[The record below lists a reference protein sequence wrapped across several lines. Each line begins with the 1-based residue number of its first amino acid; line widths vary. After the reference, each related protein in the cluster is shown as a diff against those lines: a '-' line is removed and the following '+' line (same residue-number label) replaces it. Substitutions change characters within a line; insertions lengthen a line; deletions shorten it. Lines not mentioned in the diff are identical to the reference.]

1 MKRWNQ
7 RSYETPAERQERELV
22 AGQRRRLEALVQR
35 QTRNESQERL
45 TELMASHLTPADLA
59 ALEDLLAQTSSHDLA
74 PLLSALCEQ
83 IQARFGRDAS
93 APQAALL
100 SLLRLIARFS
110 HGPGEIGNRRRSPLS
125 LTGLNL
131 EGAPLAGLDFSGIEL
146 RDIQLEGAQLQGVK
160 FFGARLE
167 NLNLT
172 QTRLEQVDLTGAI
185 LRHSD
190 LRGANLRQA
199 KLISAEVEACDLRQ
213 ADLRGASLR
222 GLRLVG
228 CDLRGADLS
237 EAQGLG
243 SKQLYTS
250 RIDAQ
255 TRLPDILR
263 DRQAELLARSAALSQ
278 DEAGQG

>member
-7 RSYETPAERQERELV
+7 RPYETPAERQERELV

-35 QTRNESQERL
+35 QTRSESQERL
-45 TELMASHLTPADLA
+45 TELMASHLSPADLA
-59 ALEDLLAQTSSHDLA
+59 ALEDLLTQTSAADL
-74 PLLSALCEQ
+74 PLLLSALCEQ
-83 IQARFGRDAS
+83 IQARFGSDS
-93 APQAALL
+93 AVPQAALL
-100 SLLRLIARFS
+100 SLLRLLARFG
-110 HGPGEIGNRRRSPLS
+110 HGPGESGGRRRNPLS
-125 LTGLNL
+125 LSGLEL
-131 EGAPLAGLDFSGIEL
+131 QGASLAGLDFSGIEL
-146 RDIQLEGAQLQGVK
+146 RDITLEASQLQGVK

-167 NLNLT
+167 HLKLA
-172 QTRLEQVDLTGAI
+172 QARLDQVDLTGAI

-190 LRGANLRQA
+190 LRGANLRSA
-199 KLISAEVEACDLRQ
+199 KLISAEVEACDLRH

-237 EAQGLG
+237 ETQGLG

-255 TRLPDILR
+255 TRLPEILR
-263 DRQAELLARSAALSQ
+263 DRQAELMARSAALNRT
-278 DEAGQG
+278 